1 MIKKMLGTIIVLI
14 LLPAAYAAEVSEET
28 RKTIIDKLQQARPD
42 LEYGAVET
50 SPIDGLYRVRINGA
64 QFFYANKTGD
74 YIITG
79 DMYQARPGMFAP
91 GKDLAA
97 AKLRKDMLSSVATKD
112 MIVFPAVDVRRY
124 ILHVFTDVDCGYCRK
139 LHIETVPELNMAG
152 VEVRYLAFPRAGLNS
167 ASYRKIASA
176 WCAKDKPSALTALK
190 NREPIKENVCKDN
203 PVASHFL
210 LGQKIGISGTPALI
224 LEDGALLP
232 GYSPA
237 PELLTIM
244 GLNDDSDG

>member
-14 LLPAAYAAEVSEET
+14 LLPTAYAADVSEET

-42 LEYGAVET
+42 LKYGAVET
-50 SPIDGLYRVRINGA
+50 SPIDGLYRVRINGT

-79 DMYQARPGMFAP
+79 DMYQALPGMFAP
-91 GKDLAA
+91 IKDLAA
-97 AKLRKDMLSSVATKD
+97 AKLRKEMLDSVATKD
-112 MIVFPAVDVRRY
+112 MIVFPAADVRRY

-152 VEVRYLAFPRAGLNS
+152 VEVRYLAFPRAGLDS

-176 WCAKDKPSALTALK
+176 WCAKDKLAALTALK
-190 NREPIKENVCKDN
+190 NRQPIPENVCKDN

-210 LGQKIGISGTPALI
+210 LGQKIGITGTPALI

-237 PELLTIM
+237 AELLTIM
-244 GLNDDSDG
+244 GLDENSDG

>member
-1 MIKKMLGTIIVLI
+1 MRKKMLGMIIALI
-14 LLPAAYAAEVSEET
+14 LLPAAQADEVSEDVRET
-28 RKTIIDKLQQARPD
+28 ILGKLQQARPD
-42 LEYGAVET
+42 LKYGAVET
-50 SPIDGLYRVRINGA
+50 SPIDGLYRVRINGT

-79 DMYQARPGMFAP
+79 DMYQARPGMFVP
-91 GKDLAA
+91 VKDLAA
-97 AKLRKDMLSSVATKD
+97 AKLRKTILDSVAAKD
-112 MIVFPAVDVRRY
+112 MIIFPAVDVRRY

-139 LHIETVPELNMAG
+139 LHVEAVPELNMAG
-152 VEVRYLAFPRAGLNS
+152 VEVRYLAFPRAGLDS

-176 WCAKDKPSALTALK
+176 WCAKDKLAALTALK
-190 NREPIKENVCKDN
+190 NREPIKENVCEDN
-203 PVASHFL
+203 PVPSHFA

-237 PELLTIM
+237 GELLTIM
-244 GLNDDSDG
+244 GLDDDSDG

>member
-1 MIKKMLGTIIVLI
+1 MIKKLLGTLIVLM

-28 RKTIIDKLQQARPD
+28 RNIIIDKLQQARPD

-50 SPIDGLYRVRINGA
+50 SPIDGLYRVRINGN

-79 DMYQARPGMFAP
+79 DMYQTRPGTFAP
-91 GKDLAA
+91 VKDLAA

-112 MIVFPAVDVRRY
+112 MIIFPAADERRY
-124 ILHVFTDVDCGYCRK
+124 ILHVFTDVDCSFCRK
-139 LHIETVPELNMAG
+139 LHIETVPELNRAG
-152 VEVRYLAFPRAGLNS
+152 VEVRYLAFPRAGLDS
-167 ASYRKIASA
+167 ASYRKVASA
-176 WCAKDKPSALTALK
+176 WCAKDKLVALTALK

-203 PVASHFL
+203 PIASQFL
-210 LGQKIGISGTPALI
+210 LGQTIGISGTPALI
-224 LEDGALLP
+224 LEDGGLLP

-237 PELLTIM
+237 SELLTIM
-244 GLNDDSDG
+244 GLDDNGDG

>member
-1 MIKKMLGTIIVLI
+1 MINKILGTIIVLI
-14 LLPAAYAAEVSEET
+14 SFSAADAAEVSEET

-42 LEYGAVET
+42 LQYQAVET
-50 SPIDGLYRVRINGA
+50 SPIDGLYRVRINGT

-91 GKDLAA
+91 VKDLAA
-97 AKLRKDMLSSVATKD
+97 AKLRKEMLSSVATKD
-112 MIVFPAVDVRRY
+112 MIVFPAAGERRY
-124 ILHVFTDVDCGYCRK
+124 ILHVFTDVDCSYCRK

-152 VEVRYLAFPRAGLNS
+152 VEVRYLAFPRAGLDS
-167 ASYRKIASA
+167 GSYRKIASA
-176 WCAKDKPSALTALK
+176 WCAKDKLAALTALK
-190 NREPIKENVCKDN
+190 NRQPIKEHVCKNN

-210 LGQKIGISGTPALI
+210 LGQKIGITGTPALV
-224 LEDGALLP
+224 LEDGSLLP

-237 PELLTIM
+237 AELLTMM
-244 GLNDDSDG
+244 GLDDDSDG